1 MSDASPQPG
10 AAPKARFEGVKNT
23 AGSLASGIRAR
34 GVGITRGILTLLVLA
49 AIASAALYARAELR
63 EAPRTDPFRPT
74 TDARL
79 IKGVRRNAFL
89 PAMVIGSDLRVVT
102 AAGTHPDSQV
112 IWIGGS
118 GAFLA
123 SSDDGGRSWRRAEIT
138 SGLPDE
144 SAGRLPTITDIVF
157 PENAVF
163 GIAVDDQGG
172 RLETRNG
179 GSSWTR
185 TQKRMRTGLRS
196 VGVVDRVFL
205 GQDTEVQLGPVLSD
219 TLVPLEMS
227 WVEWLD
233 QATAIGID
241 VSGRVRQTLDAGVT
255 WHVPAVE
262 PNVAERL
269 SGLRAAGI
277 VAAAPARV
285 WVWFDQPDDGSLV
298 VAVSRTKQ
306 GNLEWT
312 PSDSLPYTLNA
323 MQASSDTSG
332 WAVTTDGRILSTH
345 NLWKSASLSSLEPG
359 LPLHDVY
366 FVTPTQGWAIGEQ
379 GTLLRSTNGG
389 DTWELVTGSADRLR
403 GASFVSRRRGWAV
416 GGWGTV
422 LRTKDAGR
430 SWRPQES
437 GIRRELRDVR
447 GIDENRAVAVG
458 RNGAIIRTEDTGK
471 TWVEGKI
478 GGLPPRA
485 NDHYPELNSVFF
497 RDAQVGWAVGGTVGG
512 RGVVLRTDDGGRM
525 WGQGADALTGHLT
538 DVYFPEIRNGW
549 ITSDS
554 GFIYASTDGG
564 LTWRP
569 EYRAPAGI
577 RAVHAIGDRA
587 WAVGDGGLILRRD
600 SGTWKSARAPV
611 RRTLNAVVFVSA
623 DTGWAA
629 GTDGTVLRS
638 TDGGL
643 SWQVVPPV
651 EGVDL
656 YDLASAPRG
665 RVWAVGAGGMVLRSD
680 DGAVMRRVATK
691 GSLQPGRRAAALV
704 IGIAVF
710 AWLVAVGGARWGPR
724 YVVRNSISDAL
735 ANDQP
740 LDGTDGRV
748 NQRLLP
754 YAKVVSRFLRNR
766 DTSPPLTLA
775 IRGKWGFGKTSLM
788 NLIREDMH
796 EEGARTVTFNAWKH
810 QQEDH
815 LLAALLETVRDEGV
829 PSVFRNPSKAV
840 KFRRRLFWRRIGQNR
855 PVAVGAL
862 LLVVAYLV
870 FLFGSDAGAE
880 FREGFALL
888 APEFCTGIASC
899 TQFTIAQ
906 LSGSAVSL
914 ALLGGALLTLI
925 QSVKSFAVLPG
936 SILAKLGEL
945 TRIRSLAVE
954 TSVRQRFEREFG
966 DVTAALGDNKLVI
979 FVDDLDRCRP
989 KHVLAVLE
997 AIYFLVNSGRCIVV
1011 LGMDT
1016 ERIVRAVAASFGED
1030 AEHVWL
1036 AEDADAVHGTEGGR
1050 GSSPAE
1056 SRRLD
1061 YARAYL
1067 GKLINFQ
1074 IPLPPADQVQVSQ
1087 FFDARVHV
1095 PNGRTVRAHWHRA
1108 KGWLVT
1114 AMLVLIA
1121 AWGTYSVFSAPAPEL
1136 QRAPAVPAS
1145 TIATAYVRPTTEPA
1159 VPSLVAS
1166 TQLTQ
1171 SQENSPAAT
1180 VGPAAISGEGPAAV
1194 EVLEETGR
1202 TWMWFLRLVM
1212 AGVVIGALYSLR
1224 RGSPVVEDSDEFRD
1238 AVRLWSPYLARRYKS
1253 PRSAKKFVN
1262 RLRYYAMSTRTPVNV
1277 EWWKELLPFL
1287 RKETRYEEK
1296 PRIRDAEL
1304 VALAALHDCDPALF
1318 RKASTYTHF
1327 RTTIERCLGRFT
1339 IPDLKKSLDAL
1350 GYDENLQVGSPDGR
1364 VWTPV
1369 DEFLRIQNGMRIK
1382 VSPTARAAGQPAK

>member
-1 MSDASPQPG
+1 MADASPQPG

-23 AGSLASGIRAR
+23 ARSLASGVRAR
-34 GVGITRGILTLLVLA
+34 GVGITRGFLTLLVLV
-49 AIASAALYARAELR
+49 AIAGAALYARAELR
-63 EAPRTDPFRPT
+63 EGLRTDPFRPT

-89 PAMVIGSDLRVVT
+89 PAFVIGSDLRVVT
-102 AAGTHPDSQV
+102 ATGTHPDSQV

-118 GAFLA
+118 GGFLA

-138 SGLPDE
+138 SGIPDD

-157 PENAVF
+157 PENAGF

-172 RLETRNG
+172 KLETQNG
-179 GSSWTR
+179 GSSWKRTR
-185 TQKRMRTGLRS
+185 KRMRSDLRS

-205 GQDTEVQLGPVLSD
+205 GQNTEVQLGPVLLD
-219 TLVPLEMS
+219 TIVPPEMR
-227 WVEWLD
+227 WVAWMD
-233 QATAIGID
+233 TAVAIGID

-255 WHVPAVE
+255 WLVPAVQ
-262 PNVAERL
+262 PDVAKRL
-269 SGLRAAGI
+269 SGLPAAGI
-277 VAAAPARV
+277 VAAAPARA
-285 WVWFDQPDDGSLV
+285 WIWFDQPGDSTLV
-298 VAVSRTKQ
+298 VAVSLTKA
-306 GNLEWT
+306 GTLEWT
-312 PSDSLPYTLNA
+312 PSSSLPYTLNA

-332 WAVTTDGRILSTH
+332 WAVTTDGRILSTA
-345 NLWKSASLSSLEPG
+345 NLWKSASLSALKPG
-359 LPLHDVY
+359 LPLHDIY

-379 GTLLRSTNGG
+379 GTLLRSTDGG

-437 GIRRELRDVR
+437 GTRRELRDVW

-471 TWVEGKI
+471 TWVEGTI
-478 GGLPPRA
+478 GGLPPGA
-485 NDHYPELNSVFF
+485 NDYYPELNGVFF

-525 WGQGADALTGHLT
+525 WGQGADVLTGHLT

-577 RAVHAIGDRA
+577 RAVHAIGDQV
-587 WAVGDGGLILRRD
+587 WAVGDGGLIVRRD
-600 SGTWKSARAPV
+600 SGTWKSARGPV

-623 DTGWAA
+623 DSGWAA

-656 YDLASAPRG
+656 YDLASAPQG

-691 GSLQPGRRAAALV
+691 GSLQPGLRTAAVV

-710 AWLVAVGGARWGPR
+710 ALVVALGGAHWGPR

-754 YAKVVSRFLRNR
+754 YARVVSRFLRNR

-810 QQEDH
+810 QREDH

-829 PSVFRNPSKAV
+829 PSVFRNPGKAIR
-840 KFRRRLFWRRIGQNR
+840 FRGRLFWRRIGQNR

-862 LLVVAYLV
+862 LLVVVYVVWLT
-870 FLFGSDAGAE
+870 SDSGAE

-888 APEFCTGIASC
+888 APEFCTGLASC
-899 TQFTIAQ
+899 TRFTIAQ

-914 ALLGGALLTLI
+914 TLLGGALLTLI

-954 TSVRQRFEREFG
+954 TTVRQRFEREFG
-966 DVTAALGDNKLVI
+966 DVTWALGQNKLVI

-989 KHVLAVLE
+989 KHVLEVLE

-1011 LGMDT
+1011 LGMDA
-1016 ERIVRAVAASFGED
+1016 ERVVRAVAASFGED

-1036 AEDADAVHGTEGGR
+1036 AEDADAVHGMEGGR
-1050 GSSPAE
+1050 GSTPAE

-1095 PNGRTVRAHWHRA
+1095 PNGRTVRAHWHRV
-1108 KGWLVT
+1108 KGGLVT
-1114 AMLVLIA
+1114 LMLVLVA
-1121 AWGTYSVFSAPAPEL
+1121 GWGTYSVFSAPAPKL
-1136 QRAPAVPAS
+1136 QRAPAVPAR
-1145 TIATAYVRPTTEPA
+1145 TIPTAYVRPTTAPA
-1159 VPSLVAS
+1159 VPSLVPS
-1166 TQLTQ
+1166 TGLME
-1171 SQENSPAAT
+1171 SQGNSPAAT
-1180 VGPAAISGEGPAAV
+1180 VGPAALSGEGPAAV

-1202 TWMWFLRLVM
+1202 TWTWFVRLVM

-1224 RGSPVVEDSDEFRD
+1224 RGPPVVEDSNEFRD

-1253 PRSAKKFVN
+1253 PRAAKKFVN
-1262 RLRYYAMSTRTPVNV
+1262 RLRYYAMSTRSPVEV
-1277 EWWKELLPFL
+1277 SWWAELLPFF
-1287 RKETRYEEK
+1287 RKETRYEET
-1296 PRIRDAEL
+1296 PRIRDADL
-1304 VALAALHDCDPALF
+1304 VALAALYDCDPALF
-1318 RKASTYTHF
+1318 RKASTYTQF
-1327 RTTIERCLGRFT
+1327 RTTIERCLGRWFT
-1339 IPDLKKSLDAL
+1339 ITDLKKHLDAL
-1350 GYDENLQVGSPDGR
+1350 GYKEKLEVGSYDGR

-1382 VSPTARAAGQPAK
+1382 VSPTAGAAGQPAF